1 MYATTIQGD
10 NLEKENIIKI
20 EIVEEKLESNSMGK
34 GKNKKRGK
42 IKSIVPSLPYTRENI
57 TKIASKRISEIFYDL
72 MDYIRNKKIMSEI
85 LEIEETEDEEI
96 LFQAFAKQYGEL
108 WFTVDKKERELL
120 DQLKEKTL
128 FVLKKYMAE

>member
-20 EIVEEKLESNSMGK
+20 EIVEKKLESNSMGK

-72 MDYIRNKKIMSEI
+72 MDYI
-85 LEIEETEDEEI
+85 
-96 LFQAFAKQYGEL
+96 
-108 WFTVDKKERELL
+108 
-120 DQLKEKTL
+120 
-128 FVLKKYMAE
+128 